1 MRVLSS
7 LKSLRYLSGIVFL
20 TLLLPETVYGQEKA
34 ISWKQEKCVRY
45 SAAWDEALTLFDKS
59 QMTAD
64 FVNAHERFIETK
76 CDHDIHVC
84 PVSDYDLEVANAMV
98 VASMNAGTAST
109 FPPFTCRD
117 ENKELPNYKGD
128 Q

>member
-1 MRVLSS
+1 M
-7 LKSLRYLSGIVFL
+7 
-20 TLLLPETVYGQEKA
+20 TLLLPPAVYGQEKA

-45 SAAWDEALTLFDKS
+45 SAAWEEALALFDKS
-59 QMTAD
+59 RMTAD